1 MNRLNMLI
9 MLDVRGKVVRV
20 VQVLTILKWLSSL
33 LFSCRVR
40 EIWPGPGS
48 LCFVVAGI
56 CSFLAALILLGLDSL
71 DEKERCHA
79 PAKIAMQ
86 DMRDCFLCAALHE
99 KRAVQRSFVPVLGIH
114 LLHRHAHSLFLLTRL
129 TIRRQIWKRA
139 AINMMLSSP

>member
-1 MNRLNMLI
+1 M
-9 MLDVRGKVVRV
+9 
-20 VQVLTILKWLSSL
+20 QVLTILKWLSSL
-33 LFSCRVR
+33 LFSFRVR

-86 DMRDCFLCAALHE
+86 DMRDCFLCAALH
-99 KRAVQRSFVPVLGIH
+99 VLAAGGDIEPYNIG
-114 LLHRHAHSLFLLTRL
+114 L
-129 TIRRQIWKRA
+129 RQWQ
-139 AINMMLSSP
+139 SQ